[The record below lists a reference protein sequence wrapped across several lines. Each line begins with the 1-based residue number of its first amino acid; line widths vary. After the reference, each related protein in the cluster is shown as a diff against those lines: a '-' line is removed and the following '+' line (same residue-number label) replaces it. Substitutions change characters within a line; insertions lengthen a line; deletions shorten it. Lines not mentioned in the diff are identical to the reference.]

1 MLIITAPG
9 QGSQT
14 PGFLAPWLDVPGV
27 AERLGAYS
35 ELAGLDLIRFGT
47 TASADEIKDTA
58 VAQPLLVAAALAAAG
73 ALAGSLTGSV
83 PGSLAEPGEVR
94 ADAAA
99 GHSVGELAAGAVAGV
114 LGADDAMRLV
124 GVRGTAMAAASAI
137 EPTGMTAV
145 LGGDEEGVLAAIAR
159 HGLTPANVNGAGQ
172 IVAAG
177 TLADLEAFAA
187 DPPAGARLRPLQV
200 AGAFHTRHMAPAVAA
215 LREAAADVSVTDPA
229 ITLLSDA
236 DGAAVT
242 TGKEWL
248 ERVIAQVAAPVRWDL
263 CLKTM
268 ADLGVTALI
277 ELPPAGTLTG
287 LARRAL
293 PGIAQL
299 AIKTPDQ
306 LDAARDLI
314 QEHLSQP
321 DDHDHLPEWRL
332 VVASTS
338 GTFRT
343 PTGRTDSTATGAMV
357 ALTAELGTVVARGG
371 EHLVSAPEPAE
382 IIEWLVE
389 DGDPV
394 SEGQPLVRILPK
406 GGPGG
411 WVPPEGDKGGPGGWV
426 PPEGDKGGPGGWVPP
441 EGKDGAWRR

>member
-9 QGSQT
+9 QGAQT
-14 PGFLAPWLDVPGV
+14 PGFLAPWLELPGV
-27 AERLGAYS
+27 AERLGAAS
-35 ELAGLDLIRFGT
+35 ELAGCDLIRFGT

-58 VAQPLLVAAALAAAG
+58 VAQPLLVAAAIVAAS
-73 ALAGSLTGSV
+73 ALSDPVLSGSALPGSV
-83 PGSLAEPGEVR
+83 PGEAP

-99 GHSVGELAAGAVAGV
+99 GHSVGELAAGVIAGV
-114 LGADDAMRLV
+114 LTADDAMRLV
-124 GVRGTAMAAASAI
+124 AVRGRAMAAAAAT

-145 LGGDEEGVLAAIAR
+145 LGGDQEVVLAAIAR

-177 TLADLEAFAA
+177 TLAELEAFAA
-187 DPPAGARLRPLQV
+187 DPPGGARLRPLQV

-215 LREAAADVSVTDPA
+215 LRDAAADVTVTDPA
-229 ITLLSDA
+229 MTLLSDA

-248 ERVIAQVAAPVRWDL
+248 ERIVAQVAAPVRWDL
-263 CLKTM
+263 CMRTM

-293 PGIAQL
+293 PGVAQL
-299 AIKTPDQ
+299 AIKTPEQ

-314 QEHLSQP
+314 AEHLVEP
-321 DDHDHLPEWRL
+321 DAHGHGHLPEWRL
-332 VVASTS
+332 IVSPTS
-338 GTFRT
+338 GTFRS
-343 PTGRTDSTATGAMV
+343 GGYGGADSPPVIGGSRGV
-357 ALTAELGTVVARGG
+357 APPDLLGTVVARGA
-371 EHLVSAPEPAE
+371 EHTVAAPWTLEPAE

-394 SEGQPLVRILPK
+394 SEGQPLVRIQLPR
-406 GGPGG
+406 
-411 WVPPEGDKGGPGGWV
+411 EG
-426 PPEGDKGGPGGWVPP
+426 
-441 EGKDGAWRR
+441 A